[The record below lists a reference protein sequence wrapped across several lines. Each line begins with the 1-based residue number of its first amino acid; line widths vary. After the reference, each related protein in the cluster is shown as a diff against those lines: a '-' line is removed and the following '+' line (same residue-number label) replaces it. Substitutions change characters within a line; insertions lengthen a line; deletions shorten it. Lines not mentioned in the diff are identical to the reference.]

1 MSNPKEEIT
10 ILKEIVKKICVALN
24 IEVKLEQAKLQD
36 GVTIVEADSFES
48 GESIVVVT
56 QDDQRIALPI
66 GEYVM
71 ENGMT
76 IVVAEEG
83 VISEI
88 KEMEEPEQETEIE
101 VEAEN
106 KPENDMAKIKKT
118 VESMVKET
126 FFAEIE
132 SKDKE
137 IERLKAELAQ
147 MQEPKPIVHNPEN
160 AVETEQKAP
169 RTTRDLVLK
178 FINS

>member
-1 MSNPKEEIT
+1 MNFKEV
-10 ILKEIVKKICVALN
+10 VKKICVALN

-36 GVTIVEADSFES
+36 GVTIVEADSFEA

-56 QDDQRIALPI
+56 EDDQRIPLPM

-76 IVVAEEG
+76 ILVAEEG
-83 VISEI
+83 VISEV
-88 KEMEEPEQETEIE
+88 KEMEQPNQETEIE
-101 VEAEN
+101 VEAEK
-106 KPENDMAKIKKT
+106 KPENDMTKIKKT

-126 FFAEIE
+126 FFSEIE
-132 SKDKE
+132 SKDQE

-160 AVETEQKAP
+160 AVESEQKAP

>member
-1 MSNPKEEIT
+1 MNFKEV
-10 ILKEIVKKICVALN
+10 VKKICVALN

-132 SKDKE
+132 IKDKE

>member
-1 MSNPKEEIT
+1 MNFKDV
-10 ILKEIVKKICVALN
+10 VKKICVALN

-36 GVTIVEADSFES
+36 GVTIVEADSFEA

-88 KEMEEPEQETEIE
+88 KEMENPEPQQEPAPEPQ
-101 VEAEN
+101 
-106 KPENDMAKIKKT
+106 PENDMAKIKKT

>member
-1 MSNPKEEIT
+1 MNFKDV
-10 ILKEIVKKICVALN
+10 VKKICVALN
-24 IEVKLEQAKLQD
+24 IDVKLEQAKLQD
-36 GVTIVEADSFES
+36 GVTIVEADSFEA

-56 QDDQRIALPI
+56 EDDQRIPLPM

-101 VEAEN
+101 VEAEK
-106 KPENDMAKIKKT
+106 KPENDMTKIKKT

-126 FFAEIE
+126 FFSEIQ
-132 SKDKE
+132 SKDQE

-147 MQEPKPIVHNPEN
+147 MQEPKPIVHNPES

>member
-1 MSNPKEEIT
+1 MNF
-10 ILKEIVKKICVALN
+10 KEIVKKICVALN

-48 GESIVVVT
+48 GESIVIVT
-56 QDDQRIALPI
+56 QDDHRKELPI

-76 IVVAEEG
+76 IVVAEDG

>member
-1 MSNPKEEIT
+1 MNFKEV
-10 ILKEIVKKICVALN
+10 VKKICVALN

-36 GVTIVEADSFES
+36 GVTIVEADSFEA

-101 VEAEN
+101 VEAEK

>member
-1 MSNPKEEIT
+1 MNFKEV
-10 ILKEIVKKICVALN
+10 VKKICVALN

-36 GVTIVEADSFES
+36 GVTIVEADSFEA

-56 QDDQRIALPI
+56 EDDQRIPLPM

-76 IVVAEEG
+76 IVVVEEG
-83 VISEI
+83 IISEV
-88 KEMEEPEQETEIE
+88 KEMEQPEQETEIE
-101 VEAEN
+101 IEAEK
-106 KPENDMAKIKKT
+106 KPENDMTKIKKT

-126 FFAEIE
+126 FFSEIQ

-137 IERLKAELAQ
+137 IERLKSELAQ
-147 MQEPKPIVHNPEN
+147 MQEPKPIVHNPES

>member
-1 MSNPKEEIT
+1 MNF
-10 ILKEIVKKICVALN
+10 KEIVKKICVALN

-36 GVTIVEADSFES
+36 GVTIVEADSFEV

-56 QDDQRIALPI
+56 EDDQRIALPI

-101 VEAEN
+101 VEAEK

>member
-1 MSNPKEEIT
+1 MNFKEV
-10 ILKEIVKKICVALN
+10 VKKICVALN

-36 GVTIVEADSFES
+36 GVTIVEADSFEA

-56 QDDQRIALPI
+56 EDDQRIALPI

-101 VEAEN
+101 VEAEK

-132 SKDKE
+132 IKDKE

>member
-1 MSNPKEEIT
+1 MNFKEV
-10 ILKEIVKKICVALN
+10 VKKICVALN

-56 QDDQRIALPI
+56 EDDQRIPLPM

-71 ENGMT
+71 ENGIT
-76 IVVAEEG
+76 IVVVEEG
-83 VISEI
+83 VISEV
-88 KEMEEPEQETEIE
+88 KEMEQPNQETEIE
-101 VEAEN
+101 IEAEK
-106 KPENDMAKIKKT
+106 KPENDMTKIKKT

-126 FFAEIE
+126 FFSEIQ
-132 SKDKE
+132 SKDQE

-147 MQEPKPIVHNPEN
+147 MQEPKPIVHNPES

>member
-1 MSNPKEEIT
+1 MNFKEV
-10 ILKEIVKKICVALN
+10 VKKICVALN

-88 KEMEEPEQETEIE
+88 KEIEEPEQETEIE

>member
-1 MSNPKEEIT
+1 MNFKEV
-10 ILKEIVKKICVALN
+10 VKKICVALN

-56 QDDQRIALPI
+56 EDDQRIALPI

>member
-1 MSNPKEEIT
+1 MNFKEV
-10 ILKEIVKKICVALN
+10 VKKICVALN

-36 GVTIVEADSFES
+36 GVTIVEADSFEA

-56 QDDQRIALPI
+56 EDDQRIPLPM

-76 IVVAEEG
+76 IVVVEEG
-83 VISEI
+83 IISEV
-88 KEMEEPEQETEIE
+88 KEMEEPDQETEIE
-101 VEAEN
+101 IEAEK

-147 MQEPKPIVHNPEN
+147 MQEPKPIVHNPES

>member
-1 MSNPKEEIT
+1 MNFKEV
-10 ILKEIVKKICVALN
+10 VKKICVALN

-56 QDDQRIALPI
+56 EDDQRIPLPM

-76 IVVAEEG
+76 IVVVEEG
-83 VISEI
+83 IISEV
-88 KEMEEPEQETEIE
+88 KEMEQPEQETEIE
-101 VEAEN
+101 IEAEK
-106 KPENDMAKIKKT
+106 KPENDMTKIKKT

-126 FFAEIE
+126 FFSEIQ

-137 IERLKAELAQ
+137 IERLKSELAQ
-147 MQEPKPIVHNPEN
+147 MQEPKPIVHNPES

>member
-1 MSNPKEEIT
+1 MNFKEV
-10 ILKEIVKKICVALN
+10 VKKICVALN

-56 QDDQRIALPI
+56 EDDQRIPLPM

-106 KPENDMAKIKKT
+106 KSENDMAKIKKT

-132 SKDKE
+132 IKDKE

-147 MQEPKPIVHNPEN
+147 MQEPKPIVHNPES